1 MSSSLKPASVF
12 ECFAQVN
19 QVPRPSKREEKMIEF
34 LLNYGKSLSL
44 PTRRDE
50 AGNVIITKPATPGM
64 EGRPTVI
71 LQSHMD
77 MVCEK
82 NADVQFDF
90 DKDAIQ
96 TYVDGEWMRAKGTTL
111 GADDGIGVAMSLV
124 PAVVAPLPP
133 SPTKRRQHPKTSS
146 LPNFASR
153 DSRVDTRAT
162 ISIRNVPM
170 PTSCLLASFIRN

>member
-1 MSSSLKPASVF
+1 
-12 ECFAQVN
+12 
-19 QVPRPSKREEKMIEF
+19 MIEF

-50 AGNVIITKPATPGM
+50 AGNVIITKPATLGM

-96 TYVDGEWMRAKGTTL
+96 TYVDGEWMRAKGTTH
-111 GADDGIGVAMSLV
+111 S
-124 PAVVAPLPP
+124 
-133 SPTKRRQHPKTSS
+133 
-146 LPNFASR
+146 
-153 DSRVDTRAT
+153 
-162 ISIRNVPM
+162 
-170 PTSCLLASFIRN
+170 